1 MGFLGRGLISGV
13 SSIFYLVTDKGF
25 AAVFPSATYWAQL
38 ATSGDGEGLA
48 VFLGVDVL
56 GEPVFEGAAHFCNA
70 ILVCGIVDEVG
81 AFVGVI
87 LEVVEFVGPLGVTMD
102 VFPLVGADHSCGAV
116 FVINYYVLTA
126 GIRLAE
132 EGR

>member
-1 MGFLGRGLISGV
+1 M
-13 SSIFYLVTDKGF
+13 TDKGF

-70 ILVCGIVDEVG
+70 ILVCGIVDDGLVVG
-81 AFVGVI
+81 TCCA
-87 LEVVEFVGPLGVTMD
+87 P
-102 VFPLVGADHSCGAV
+102 
-116 FVINYYVLTA
+116 
-126 GIRLAE
+126 
-132 EGR
+132 GRSPPMSV